1 MAITRKKRG
10 MPQLNGAALADISF
24 LFLIFFLLVATM
36 DFDQGIPRQ
45 LPRIVD
51 QDFEMEIQDRNL
63 MVIQIN
69 QFDQVSARNQLHRDD
84 NVVFYD
90 HTDQLLGTPT
100 QPSLAE
106 LVREFILNERDLP
119 VLPIV
124 QDSVFSHPGIG
135 LQRTTGGWH
144 VISLQNDL
152 TTSYRAFMA
161 VQNEIVRAV
170 NELREEASHRF
181 FNMSFEAL
189 GADERAGIIEYMPLR
204 LSQAEPRAFG
214 Q

>member
-1 MAITRKKRG
+1 

-45 LPRIVD
+45 LPRIVED
-51 QDFEMEIQDRNL
+51 DFIMEIQDRNL

-69 QFDQVSARNQLHRDD
+69 MNDHVAVRNHLHRDAIHY
-84 NVVFYD
+84 N
-90 HTDQLLGTPT
+90 HTDELLGTPT
-100 QPSLAE
+100 QPSLVE
-106 LVREFILNERDLP
+106 LMREFILNENNDPYLP
-119 VLPIV
+119 MVV
-124 QDSVFSHPGIG
+124 ETDFGPGIG
-135 LQRTTGGWH
+135 YQRTTGGWH
-144 VISLQNDL
+144 VISVQNDM

-170 NELREEASHRF
+170 NQLREEASRQF

-189 GADERAGIIEYMPLR
+189 GADERAQITDLFPIR
-204 LSQAEPRAFG
+204 LSQAEPRNFG
-214 Q
+214 PQ

>member
-1 MAITRKKRG
+1 

-51 QDFEMEIQDRNL
+51 EIDIEIQNRNL
-63 MVIQIN
+63 MVVQIN
-69 QFDQVSARNQLHRDD
+69 SQDQVAVRNLLHPGI
-84 NVVFYD
+84 FYE
-90 HTDQLLGTPT
+90 HTDELLGTPA
-100 QPSLAE
+100 QPSLVE
-106 LVREFILNERDLP
+106 LVREFVLNERNLP
-119 VLPIV
+119 ALPIV
-124 QDSVFSHPGIG
+124 EARDFGPGIG
-135 LQRTTGGWH
+135 YQNTTGGWH

-161 VQNEIVRAV
+161 VQNELVRAI
-170 NELREEASHRF
+170 NELREEASQRF

-189 GADERAGIIEYMPLR
+189 PADQRSQIIDFMPLR
-204 LSQAEPRAFG
+204 VSNAEPRSFAG
-214 Q
+214 G

>member
-1 MAITRKKRG
+1 

-51 QDFEMEIQDRNL
+51 EEFEMEIQDRNL

-69 QFDQVSARNQLHRDD
+69 HRDEVHVRNQHIGSIH
-84 NVVFYD
+84 YD
-90 HTDQLLGTPT
+90 HTDELVGTAT
-100 QPSLAE
+100 LRSLTE
-106 LVREFILNERDLP
+106 LVREFILNENNLP

-124 QDSVFSHPGIG
+124 QDSLFGPGIG
-135 LQRTTGGWH
+135 LQRTTAGWH
-144 VISLQNDL
+144 VISLQNDM

-161 VQNEIVRAV
+161 VQNEVVKAV
-170 NELREEASHRF
+170 NELREEASQRF
-181 FNMSFEAL
+181 FNMSFDAL
-189 GADERAGIIEYMPLR
+189 GADERSLIISFMPLR
-204 LSQAEPRAFG
+204 LSQAEPRNLAG
-214 Q
+214 R

>member
-1 MAITRKKRG
+1 

-45 LPRIVD
+45 LPRIVE

-69 QFDQVSARNQLHRDD
+69 SQDQVAVRNLLHPGI
-84 NVVFYD
+84 FYE
-90 HTDQLLGTPT
+90 HTDELLGTPA
-100 QPSLAE
+100 QPSLVE
-106 LVREFILNERDLP
+106 LIREFILNERNLP

-124 QDSVFSHPGIG
+124 ESSDFGPGIG
-135 LQRTTGGWH
+135 TQNTTGGWH
-144 VISLQNDL
+144 VISLQNDM

-161 VQNEIVRAV
+161 VQNEVVRAV
-170 NELREEASHRF
+170 NELRNEASQRF
-181 FNMSFEAL
+181 FNMAFDAL
-189 GADERAGIIEYMPLR
+189 GPDERSQIIEFMPLR
-204 LSQAEPRAFG
+204 LSQAEPRSFAG
-214 Q
+214 GS